1 MPDQSPLLKITQ
13 ATEMTEELY
22 QACLHLV
29 PQLTSNN
36 PPPTRQE
43 LALMLSLRSSV
54 LYLARHGDPGGEEII
69 GLVTLI
75 LYRVPTG
82 MRAYIEDLVVDKR
95 ARGRYI
101 GEALMGACLAHAEA
115 AGASQVMLTSN
126 PGRVAANRLYQRM
139 GFELRRTN
147 VYRYGFKRG

>member
-1 MPDQSPLLKITQ
+1 MSDHSQNWKIIQVTK
-13 ATEMTEELY
+13 MTEELY
-22 QACLHLV
+22 QACQRLV

-43 LALMLSLRSSV
+43 LALMLSTESSI
-54 LYLARHGDPGGEEII
+54 LYIAKYEGFRDEII
-69 GLVTLI
+69 GLVTLV

-82 MRAYIEDLVVDKR
+82 MRGCIEDVVVDER
-95 ARGRYI
+95 ARGRRI
-101 GEALMGACLAHAEA
+101 GEALTQACLDRAEQ

-126 PGRVAANRLYQRM
+126 PARVAANRLYQRM

-147 VYRYGFKRG
+147 VYWYGFKQG